1 MQTIQ
6 DIEKTLEEAGLTK
19 TETKVYLA
27 LIKKGPSTAYRISLE
42 SGLYKANTYMAIEGL
57 VKKNL
62 VKKEYINNKHIFLAV
77 PPEEFLNNLERQK
90 EKIQAV
96 IPFIQRS
103 FNEELEEVSV
113 FTGIDAFFSIL
124 YSLLNK
130 KAPIK
135 VFDIP
140 SYVPEIV
147 QFKIGQ
153 FHKERIKKKVAMY
166 HIYDY
171 NAKDRINLLKKIKYT
186 YAKQGLRDRMSVTS
200 TLVCKDTTLIINW
213 KKGLKVVKIVDK
225 DIAEAFNNQ
234 FDILWNYK

>member
-1 MQTIQ
+1 MESVQ

-19 TETKVYLA
+19 TETKVYLT

-57 VKKNL
+57 VKKNF
-62 VKKEYINNKHIFLAV
+62 VKKEEINNKHIFKAV
-77 PPEEFLNNLERQK
+77 DPEEFVNNLERKK
-90 EKIQAV
+90 EKIQAI
-96 IPFIQRS
+96 IPFIQRN
-103 FNEELEEVSV
+103 FHEELEEVSV
-113 FTGIDAFFSIL
+113 FTGVEAFFNIL

-130 KAPIK
+130 KSSIK

-147 QFKIGQ
+147 TFQINQ

-171 NAKDRINLLKKIKYT
+171 DAKDRIKFLRKIKYT
-186 YAKQGLRDRMSVTS
+186 YAKQGQKNRLSVTS
-200 TLVCKDTTLIINW
+200 TLVCGDTTLIINW
-213 KKGLKVVKIVDK
+213 KKGLKTVKIIDK
-225 DIAEAFNNQ
+225 DIAETFNNQ